1 MYPYHWIIMVVFGV
15 LVLAAIVYA
24 IRRQSGGQNNR
35 DLRET
40 PLDIL
45 KARYARGEISR
56 EDFERMRKDLE

>member
-1 MYPYHWIIMVVFGV
+1 VI
-15 LVLAAIVYA
+15 AAIVYA
-24 IRRQSGGQNNR
+24 IRRQSGGQNNQ

-45 KARYARGEISR
+45 KARYARGEINR